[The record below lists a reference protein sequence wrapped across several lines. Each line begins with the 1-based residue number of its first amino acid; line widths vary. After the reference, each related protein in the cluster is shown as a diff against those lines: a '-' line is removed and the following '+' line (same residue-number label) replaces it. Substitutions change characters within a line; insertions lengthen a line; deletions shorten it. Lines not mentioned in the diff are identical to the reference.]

1 MSSADRLAAA
11 LADRYRI
18 ERELG
23 AGGMATVYLAEDGRH
38 HRRVAIKVLHPELSA
53 VLGPDRFLKE
63 IELTA
68 NLQHPHILPL
78 FDSGAVDGLLYYV
91 MPFVEGETLRSR
103 LTREHQLPIA
113 ESVRIA
119 IDVAGALEYAHKR
132 GVVHRDIKPENIL
145 LHEGRP
151 QVADFGIA
159 LAVQQAGGSRMTQT
173 GMSLGTPQYM
183 APEQAMGDKGVD
195 ARADV
200 YALGAVT
207 YEMLTGEPPFTGPTA
222 QAIVAKVMTET
233 PRPLSS
239 QRPTVPAEVEAAV
252 LTALQK
258 LPADR
263 FASAAEFAS
272 ALGNPAFRT
281 ATHSRAVSSAR
292 SAPSVNAGWKWAAA
306 VLALVAAVSG
316 GMAIRTLARAGSEP
330 RDIGLPPTAPMRMED
345 TKRNFAAAHDGSFI
359 VYEARIGA
367 SSQLW
372 YRSLVGPEVRAIAGT
387 EGAFGTPRI
396 SPDDKRVAFAAGN
409 EVKIVSF
416 DGGRVTAVART
427 ADPSGGSWLASGQI
441 FFADDDGR
449 VLRWI
454 DPEPGP
460 GKSIPLGALCILPQ
474 PIGDRDLVLC
484 GGGSMKHAFAR
495 DPAQPNQKR
504 FLHRSSK
511 AAGAGPPLL
520 LGSDFRIVDGKY
532 LVYISL
538 DGTLMATRFE
548 EPDSL
553 TVGRSVALVPGVR
566 RSAYSGAGHFDITD
580 TGALVYVPGINA
592 EMGRL
597 VRWSSDGR
605 TVPLPIEEAIHLRFT
620 PSPDG
625 QRLGTVVEG
634 IEQEELRIYDLRT
647 GTYETVERGFFIGGP
662 GWSPDG
668 RRIAYR
674 KQEFDAPD
682 KETVYLRNLDSPEQP
697 RVLISGDY
705 RANEPN
711 SYLADNF
718 ILLGV
723 SVKDGVAM
731 VIDPTTTPPKIDSLP
746 FSNYFISISPDR
758 KWIAYQNQGARGILL
773 QPWPALDRRYQVDAL
788 GGEPRW
794 RSATELVYVVLG
806 TGGRSSMMRVTI
818 NSSASSP
825 VGKPELLFADPRW
838 ADTPGWSHAIMPGG
852 DLIYLQSPAENLG
865 YYVRVVPGWVKAM
878 KRSVDAANR

>member
-1 MSSADRLAAA
+1 LTTDTVLRLTVA

-23 AGGMATVYLAEDGRH
+23 QGGMATVYLAEDARH
-38 HRRVAIKVLHPELSA
+38 RRRVAIKVLHPELSA
-53 VLGPDRFLKE
+53 VLGSDRFLKE

-78 FDSGAVDGLLYYV
+78 FDSGTVDGLLYYV

-113 ESVRIA
+113 EAVRIA
-119 IDVAGALEYAHKR
+119 TDVAGALEYAHKR

-195 ARADV
+195 SRADV

-222 QAIVAKVMTET
+222 QAIVAKVMTEQ

-239 QRPTVPAEVEAAV
+239 QRPTVPLEVEAAV

-263 FASAAEFAS
+263 WGSAGEFAA
-272 ALGNPAFRT
+272 ALADT
-281 ATHSRAVSSAR
+281 SVSRYVGRSVEKAVTDLPPYR
-292 SAPSVNAGWKWAAA
+292 PTVMA
-306 VLALVAAVSG
+306 VAIALVAAVTG
-316 GMAIRTLARAGSEP
+316 GAATWALTRKGAEP
-330 RDIGLPPTAPMRMED
+330 RDVGLPPTAPIRMED

-387 EGAFGTPRI
+387 ERASGTPRI
-396 SPDDKRVAFAAGN
+396 SPDDKRVAFAAGD
-409 EVKIVSF
+409 EVKIV
-416 DGGRVTAVART
+416 DLGGGPVTTVAR
-427 ADPSGGSWLASGQI
+427 AVDPSGGRWLASGQI
-441 FFADDDGR
+441 FFGDDDGR

-460 GKSIPLGALCILPQ
+460 GKSIAMGALCILPQ
-474 PIGDRDLVLC
+474 PIPGGELVLC

-495 DPAQPNQKR
+495 DPAEPNQKR
-504 FLHRSSK
+504 FLRRSTK

-548 EPDSL
+548 EMDSL

-566 RSAYSGAGHFDITD
+566 RSAYSGAGHYDISGA
-580 TGALVYVPGINA
+580 GALVYVPGINA

-605 TVPLPIEEAIHLRFT
+605 TVPLPVDEAVHLRFS

-634 IEQEELRIYDLRT
+634 IEQEELRLYDLRT
-647 GTYETVERGFFIGGP
+647 GTHEIVDRGFFIGGP

-668 RRIAYR
+668 RRMAYR
-674 KQEFDAPD
+674 KQEFDTPD
-682 KETVYLRNLDSPEQP
+682 KETVYLRGLDSPEKP

-711 SYLADNF
+711 SYLAENF

-723 SVKDGVAM
+723 SVKDGVVM
-731 VIDPTTTPPKIDSLP
+731 VIDPTSTPTRIDSLP

-773 QPWPALDRRYQVDAL
+773 QPWPSLDRRYQVDAQ

-794 RSATELVYVVLG
+794 RSATELVYVIPA
-806 TGGRSSMMRVTI
+806 GGRLMHVTI
-818 NSSASSP
+818 GAGASSP

-838 ADTPGWSHAIMPGG
+838 ADTPGWSHAIAPGG
-852 DLIYLQSPAENLG
+852 DLIYMQSPAENLG

-878 KRSVDAANR
+878 KRAVDAANR

>member
-1 MSSADRLAAA
+1 MTEGTPARLAAA

-18 ERELG
+18 EGELG
-23 AGGMATVYLAEDGRH
+23 QGGMATVYLAEDVRH
-38 HRRVAIKVLHPELSA
+38 RRRVAIKVLHPELSA
-53 VLGPDRFLKE
+53 VLGTDRFLKE

-78 FDSGAVDGLLYYV
+78 FDSGTVDGLLYYV

-103 LTREHQLPIA
+103 LTREHQLPVA
-113 ESVRIA
+113 EAVRIA
-119 IDVAGALEYAHKR
+119 TDVAGALEYAHKR

-183 APEQAMGDKGVD
+183 APEQAMGDRGVD

-200 YALGAVT
+200 YALGAVS

-233 PRPLSS
+233 PRPLSP
-239 QRPTVPAEVEAAV
+239 QRPTIPAEVEDAV

-263 FASAAEFAS
+263 FGSAAEFAA
-272 ALGNPAFRT
+272 ALGNPGFRT
-281 ATHSRAVSSAR
+281 SAHAGRNVMPGGGVPAVH
-292 SAPSVNAGWKWAAA
+292 AGWKWAAVA
-306 VLALVAAVSG
+306 LALAVATTG
-316 GMAIRTLARAGSEP
+316 GAFFWTVIRASAAP
-330 RDIGLPPTAPMRMED
+330 RDIGLPPTAPIRMED
-345 TKRNFAAAHDGSFI
+345 TKRNFAAAHGGSFI
-359 VYEARIGA
+359 VYEAKIGA

-387 EGAFGTPRI
+387 EGASGTPRI
-396 SPDDKRVAFAAGN
+396 SPDDKRIAFAAGD
-409 EVKIVSF
+409 EVKVV
-416 DGGRVTAVART
+416 DLGGGPVTTVAR
-427 ADPSGGSWLASGQI
+427 AVDPSGGSWLASGQI
-441 FFADDDGR
+441 FFGDDDGR

-460 GKSIPLGALCILPQ
+460 GKSVTLGALCILPQ
-474 PIGDRDLVLC
+474 PIGGGDLVLC
-484 GGGSMKHAFAR
+484 GGGSMKHAYAR
-495 DPAQPNQKR
+495 NPAQPNEKR
-504 FLHRSSK
+504 FLRRSNQ

-548 EPDSL
+548 EMDSL
-553 TVGRSVALVPGVR
+553 TVGRSVALVPRVR
-566 RSAYSGAGHFDITD
+566 RSAYSGAGHYDITD
-580 TGALVYVPGINA
+580 AGALVYVPGINA

-605 TVPLPIEEAIHLRFT
+605 TVPLPVDEAVHLRFS

-634 IEQEELRIYDLRT
+634 IEQEELRLYDLRT
-647 GTYETVERGFFIGGP
+647 GTHEIVDRGFFIGGP

-668 RRIAYR
+668 LRIAYR
-674 KQEFDAPD
+674 KQEFDTPD
-682 KETVYLRNLDSPEQP
+682 KETVYLRRLDSPEKP

-711 SYLADNF
+711 SFLADDF

-723 SVKDGVAM
+723 SVKDGVVM

-746 FSNYFISISPDR
+746 FSNYFISMSPDR
-758 KWIAYQNQGARGILL
+758 KWIAYQNQGARGIML
-773 QPWPALDRRYQVDAL
+773 QPWPSLDRRYQVDAQ

-794 RSATELVYVVLG
+794 RSATELVYVVPA
-806 TGGRSSMMRVTI
+806 GGQLMQVRI
-818 NSSASSP
+818 DAAANSP

-838 ADTPGWSHAIMPGG
+838 ADTPGWSHAVMAGG
-852 DLIYLQSPAENLG
+852 DLVYLQTPSENLG
-865 YYVRVVPGWVKAM
+865 YYLRVVPDWVKTM
-878 KRSVDAANR
+878 KRAVDMANR

>member
-1 MSSADRLAAA
+1 MAEAPVQLTRA

-23 AGGMATVYLAEDGRH
+23 QGGMATVYLAEDVRH
-38 HRRVAIKVLHPELSA
+38 RRRVAIKVLHPELSA

-78 FDSGAVDGLLYYV
+78 FDSGAVEGLLYYV

-103 LTREHQLPIA
+103 LSREHQLPIA
-113 ESVRIA
+113 EAVRITT
-119 IDVAGALEYAHKR
+119 DVAGALEYAHKR
-132 GVVHRDIKPENIL
+132 GIVHRDIKPENIL
-145 LHEGRP
+145 LHDGQP

-200 YALGAVT
+200 YALGAVA
-207 YEMLTGEPPFTGPTA
+207 YEMLSGEPPFTGPTA

-233 PRPLSS
+233 PRPLAP

-252 LTALQK
+252 LTALEK

-263 FASAAEFAS
+263 FATAAEFAA
-272 ALGNPAFRT
+272 ALTDDAKPRRRGAKTQGRKD
-281 ATHSRAVSSAR
+281 AKDRRIGILLGAV
-292 SAPSVNAGWKWAAA
+292 
-306 VLALVAAVSG
+306 ALVAAVTG
-316 GMAIRTLARAGSEP
+316 GVAMWSVTRAASVP
-330 RDIGLPPTAPMRMED
+330 RDVGLPPTAPIRMED

-359 VYEARIGA
+359 VYEARVGA

-372 YRSLVGPEVRAIAGT
+372 YRSLLDPEVHAIAGT
-387 EGAFGTPRI
+387 EGASGTPRI
-396 SPDDKRVAFAAGN
+396 SLDDHRVAFAAGG
-409 EVKIVSF
+409 EVKIVNLV
-416 DGGRVTAVART
+416 GGPVTTVASAV
-427 ADPSGGSWLASGQI
+427 DPSGGSWLASGQI
-441 FFADDDGR
+441 FFGDDDGR

-460 GKSIPLGALCILPQ
+460 GKSIALGAVCILPQ
-474 PIGDRDLVLC
+474 PIGGGNLVLC
-484 GGGSMKHAFAR
+484 GGGSMKHGYAR
-495 DPAQPNQKR
+495 DPADPNRKR
-504 FLHRSSK
+504 FLRRSSK

-532 LVYISL
+532 LVYMSL

-548 EPDSL
+548 EMDSL

-566 RSAYSGAGHFDITD
+566 RSAYSGAGHYDITD
-580 TGALVYVPGINA
+580 AGALVYVPGINA

-605 TVPLPIEEAIHLRFT
+605 TAPLPVDEAVHLRFT

-634 IEQEELRIYDLRT
+634 IEQEELRLYDLRT
-647 GTYETVERGFFIGGP
+647 GTHEVVDRGFFIGGP

-668 RRIAYR
+668 LRIAYR
-674 KQEFDAPD
+674 KQEFDTPD
-682 KETVYLRNLDSPEQP
+682 KETVYLRRLDSPEKP

-711 SYLADNF
+711 SYIAENF

-723 SVKDGVAM
+723 SVKDGVVM
-731 VIDPTTTPPKIDSLP
+731 VIDPTSTPPKIDTLP

-758 KWIAYQNQGARGILL
+758 KWIAYQNQGARGIWI
-773 QPWPALDRRYQVDAL
+773 QPWPSLDRRYQVDAR

-794 RSATELVYVVLG
+794 RSATELIYIVPA
-806 TGGRSSMMRVTI
+806 GGQLMRVKI
-818 NSSASSP
+818 DARASTP
-825 VGKPELLFADPRW
+825 VGKPELLFADLRW
-838 ADTPGWSHAIMPGG
+838 ADTPGWSHAVMTGG
-852 DLIYLQSPAENLG
+852 DVVYMQTPSENLG
-865 YYVRVVPGWVKAM
+865 YYVRVVPNWVKTM
-878 KRSVDAANR
+878 KRAVDAANR

>member
-1 MSSADRLAAA
+1 MSDVASRLSSA
-11 LADRYRI
+11 LADRYSI

-23 AGGMATVYLAEDGRH
+23 QGGMATVYLAEDLRH
-38 HRRVAIKVLHPELSA
+38 RRRVAIKVLHPELSA

-113 ESVRIA
+113 EAVRIA
-119 IDVAGALEYAHKR
+119 TDVADALEYAHKR

-233 PRPLSS
+233 PRSLSS
-239 QRPTVPAEVEAAV
+239 QRPTVPAEVEGAV

-263 FASAAEFAS
+263 FNSAARFAE

-281 ATHSRAVSSAR
+281 NPRSSATAQ
-292 SAPSVNAGWKWAAA
+292 SSSGAATAHAGWKWAAV
-306 VLALVAAVSG
+306 VLALLAAVTG
-316 GMAIRTLARAGSEP
+316 GVTVWALTRAGSQP
-330 RDIGLPPTAPMRMED
+330 RDVGLLPTAPILMED
-345 TKRNFAAAHDGSFI
+345 TRRNFAAAHDGSFI
-359 VYEARIGA
+359 VYEAKIGEL
-367 SSQLW
+367 SQLW

-396 SPDDKRVAFAAGN
+396 SPDDQRVAFVADD
-409 EVKIVSF
+409 EVKIVSLA
-416 DGGRVTAVART
+416 GGAVTTVAR
-427 ADPSGGSWLASGQI
+427 AVDPSGGDWLASGQI
-441 FFADDDGR
+441 FFGDDDGR

-460 GKSIPLGALCILPQ
+460 GKSITMNAICILPQ
-474 PIGDRDLVLC
+474 PLRGGNLVLC

-495 DPAQPNQKR
+495 DPAQPNEKQ
-504 FLHRSSK
+504 FLRRSSR

-532 LVYISL
+532 LVYMSL

-548 EPDSL
+548 HVDSL

-566 RSAYSGAGHFDITD
+566 RSSYSGAGHYDITG
-580 TGALVYVPGINA
+580 TGALVYLPGINA
-592 EMGRL
+592 EIGQL
-597 VRWSSDGR
+597 VRWSSGGQ
-605 TVPLPIEEAIHLRFT
+605 TVPLLADEAVYLRFA

-625 QRLGTVVEG
+625 QRLGAVIQG
-634 IEQEELRIYDLRT
+634 IDQEELRLYDLRT
-647 GTYETVERGFFIGGP
+647 GTHETVDRGFYIGGP

-674 KQEFDAPD
+674 KQEFDSPD
-682 KETVYLRNLDSPEQP
+682 KETLYLRRLDSPEPP

-711 SYLADNF
+711 SYLAENF
-718 ILLGV
+718 LLLGV
-723 SVKDGVAM
+723 SVKGGVAL
-731 VIDPTTTPPKIDSLP
+731 VIDPTTTPPKVDSLN

-758 KWIAYQNQGARGILL
+758 KWIAYQNQGARGIML
-773 QPWPALDRRYQVDAL
+773 QPWPSLDRRYQVDAQ

-794 RSATELVYVVLG
+794 RSATELVYVVPA
-806 TGGRSSMMRVTI
+806 GGRLMRVMI
-818 NSSASSP
+818 NAAASSP

-852 DLIYLQSPAENLG
+852 DLIYLQAPAENLG

-878 KRSVDAANR
+878 KRAVDEANQ

>member
-1 MSSADRLAAA
+1 LSAITERLSTA
-11 LADRYRI
+11 LADRYRL

-23 AGGMATVYLAEDGRH
+23 QGGMATVYLAEDVR
-38 HRRVAIKVLHPELSA
+38 HRRKVAVKVLHPELSA

-78 FDSGAVDGLLYYV
+78 FDSGAVDGLLFYV

-113 ESVRIA
+113 EAVRIA
-119 IDVAGALEYAHKR
+119 RDVADALEYAHKR

-281 ATHSRAVSSAR
+281 ATHSRAASAA
-292 SAPSVNAGWKWAAA
+292 SGTPTVNAGWKWAAA
-306 VLALVAAVSG
+306 VLTLMAAVSG
-316 GMAIRTLARAGSEP
+316 GVAIRTLARSGSVP
-330 RDIGLPPTAPMRMED
+330 RDIGLPPTAPIRMED
-345 TKRNFAAAHDGSFI
+345 TKRNFAAAHDGTFI
-359 VYEARIGA
+359 VYEAKVGA

-372 YRSLVGPEVRAIAGT
+372 YRSLIGTEVRAIGGT

-396 SPDDKRVAFAAGN
+396 SPDDKRVAFVAGN
-409 EVKIVSF
+409 EVKVVSLA
-416 DGGRVTAVART
+416 GGAVTPLARAV
-427 ADPSGGSWLASGQI
+427 DPSGGSWLAGGQI
-441 FFADDDGR
+441 FFGDDDGR

-454 DPEPGP
+454 DSAPGP
-460 GKSIPLGALCILPQ
+460 GRSVSLGALCILPQ
-474 PIGDRDLVLC
+474 PIGTGELVLC
-484 GGGSMKHAFAR
+484 GGGSMKHAYAKN
-495 DPAQPNQKR
+495 PAQPNEKL
-504 FLHRSSK
+504 FLHRSQRATGS
-511 AAGAGPPLL
+511 GPPLL
-520 LGSDFRIVDGKY
+520 LGSDFRIVERKY

-538 DGTLMATRFE
+538 DGTLMATRLE
-548 EPDSL
+548 NVDSL
-553 TVGRSVALVPGVR
+553 TVGRSVALVQGVR
-566 RSAYSGAGHFDITD
+566 RSTYSGAGHFDITD
-580 TGALVYVPGINA
+580 NGALVYVPGINA
-592 EMGRL
+592 EAGRL

-605 TVPLPIEEAIHLRFT
+605 LLPLPVDEAVHLRFT

-634 IEQEELRIYDLRT
+634 LQQEELRLYDLRT
-647 GTYETVERGFFIGGP
+647 GTSETVDQGFFIGGP
-662 GWSPDG
+662 GWNPDG

-674 KQEFDAPD
+674 KQEFDSPD
-682 KETVYLRNLDSPEQP
+682 KETVYLRRLDSPEKPQ
-697 RVLISGDY
+697 VLLSGDY

-723 SVKDGVAM
+723 SVKGGAVM
-731 VIDPTTTPPKIDSLP
+731 LLDPTTTPPKLDSLP

-773 QPWPALDRRYQVDAL
+773 QPWPGLDRRYQVDPL

-794 RSATELVYVVLG
+794 RSATELVYLAPQV
-806 TGGRSSMMRVTI
+806 GGVSVRRVTI
-818 NSSASSP
+818 NPASSAP
-825 VGKPELLFADPRW
+825 VSKPEVLFTDPRF
-838 ADTPGWSHAIMPGG
+838 ADTPGWSLAVMPGG
-852 DLIYLQSPAENLG
+852 DVIYLQMPAENLG
-865 YYVRVVPGWVKAM
+865 YYVRVVPNWVKTM
-878 KRSVDAANR
+878 KRAVDAANQ

>member
-1 MSSADRLAAA
+1 MTAVHERLSAA
-11 LADRYRI
+11 LTDRYRI

-23 AGGMATVYLAEDGRH
+23 AGGMATVYLAEDVRH
-38 HRRVAIKVLHPELSA
+38 RRRVAIKVLHPELSA
-53 VLGPDRFLKE
+53 VLGVDRFLKE

-78 FDSGAVDGLLYYV
+78 FDSGAVEGLLYYV

-103 LTREHQLPIA
+103 LTREHQLPIGEA
-113 ESVRIA
+113 VRIA
-119 IDVAGALEYAHKR
+119 TDVAGALEYAHKR

-200 YALGAVT
+200 YALGAVA

-233 PRPLSS
+233 PRSLMS
-239 QRPTVPAEVEAAV
+239 QRPTVPAEVEGAV

-263 FASAAEFAS
+263 FESAAKFAE

-281 ATHSRAVSSAR
+281 TVTRAST
-292 SAPSVNAGWKWAAA
+292 SVAMAHVRWKWAAVA
-306 VLALVAAVSG
+306 LALLAAVSG
-316 GMAIRTLARAGSEP
+316 GVAVRILTRTDFEP
-330 RDIGLPPTAPMRMED
+330 RDIGLPPGAPIGMED
-345 TKRNFAAAHDGSFI
+345 TRRNFAAAHDGSFI
-359 VYEARIGA
+359 IYEAKIGA
-367 SSQLW
+367 SSQLL

-387 EGAFGTPRI
+387 EGAFGTPRV
-396 SPDDKRVAFAAGN
+396 SPDDKRVAFQTNG
-409 EVKIVSF
+409 EVKIVTLA
-416 DGGRVTAVART
+416 GGAVTTVTRA

-441 FFADDDGR
+441 FFGDDDGR

-460 GKSIPLGALCILPQ
+460 GKSITMNAVCILPQ
-474 PIGDRDLVLC
+474 LIGGTNLVLC
-484 GGGSMKHAFAR
+484 GGGSMKHAYAR
-495 DPAQPNQKR
+495 DPANPNQKR
-504 FLHRSSK
+504 LVRRSSR

-520 LGSDFRIVDGKY
+520 LGSDFRIVEGKY

-548 EPDSL
+548 DFDSL
-553 TVGRSVALVPGVR
+553 TVGRSVALLPGVR
-566 RSAYSGAGHFDITD
+566 RSSYSGAGHYDITGA
-580 TGALVYVPGINA
+580 GALVYVPGINA
-592 EMGRL
+592 ETGRL
-597 VRWSSDGR
+597 VRRSSDGR
-605 TVPLPIEEAIHLRFT
+605 TVPLLEEEAVYLRFT

-625 QRLGTVVEG
+625 QRLGAVIQG
-634 IEQEELRIYDLRT
+634 IDQDELRLYYLRT
-647 GTYETVERGFFIGGP
+647 GTFETADRGFFIGGP

-674 KQEFDAPD
+674 KQEFDTPD
-682 KETVYLRNLDSPEQP
+682 KETVYLRRLDSPEPP
-697 RVLISGDY
+697 RVLLSGDY

-711 SYLADNF
+711 SYPAENF

-723 SVKDGVAM
+723 SVKDGV
-731 VIDPTTTPPKIDSLP
+731 VLVVDPTSTPPKIDTLP

-758 KWIAYQNQGARGILL
+758 KWIAYHNQGARGIWI
-773 QPWPALDRRYQVDAL
+773 QPWPSLDRRYQVDAQ

-794 RSATELVYVVLG
+794 RSATELVYVVPA
-806 TGGRSSMMRVTI
+806 GGRLMRVMI
-818 NSSASSP
+818 NAAASSP
-825 VGKPELLFADPRW
+825 VGKHELMFADSRW
-838 ADTPGWSHAIMPGG
+838 ADTPGWSHAVMPGG
-852 DLIYLQSPAENLG
+852 DLIYLQAPAENLG
-865 YYVRVVPGWVKAM
+865 YYLRVVPGWVKTMRRA
-878 KRSVDAANR
+878 VDAANR

>member
-1 MSSADRLAAA
+1 MNKRLTAA

-23 AGGMATVYLAEDGRH
+23 QGGMAMVYLAEDVR
-38 HRRVAIKVLHPELSA
+38 HRRKVAVKVLHPELSA

-78 FDSGAVDGLLYYV
+78 FDSGTVDGLLYYV

-113 ESVRIA
+113 ESIRIA
-119 IDVAGALEYAHKR
+119 TDVADALEYAHKR

-222 QAIVAKVMTET
+222 QAIVAKVMTES
-233 PRPLSS
+233 PRSLSS
-239 QRPTVPAEVEAAV
+239 QRPTVPAEVEGAV

-263 FASAAEFAS
+263 FESAAKFAE
-272 ALGNPAFRT
+272 AMGNPAFRT
-281 ATHSRAVSSAR
+281 RVAGVSSTAPATH
-292 SAPSVNAGWKWAAA
+292 AGWKWAAVA
-306 VLALVAAVSG
+306 LALLAAVSG
-316 GMAIRTLARAGSEP
+316 GVALVALTRGGSAP

-409 EVKIVSF
+409 EVKILTM

-441 FFADDDGR
+441 FFGDDDGR

-460 GKSIPLGALCILPQ
+460 GKSITLGALCILPQ
-474 PIGDRDLVLC
+474 PIGRGDLVLC
-484 GGGSMKHAFAR
+484 GGGSMKHAYAR
-495 DPAQPNQKR
+495 DPAQPNEKR
-504 FLHRSSK
+504 FLRRSSK

-520 LGSDFRIVDGKY
+520 LGSDFRIVDEKY

-548 EPDSL
+548 ELDSL
-553 TVGRSVALVPGVR
+553 TVGRTVALVPGVR
-566 RSAYSGAGHFDITD
+566 RSAYSGEGHYDITG

-605 TVPLPIEEAIHLRFT
+605 TVPLPVDEAVHQRFT

-634 IEQEELRIYDLRT
+634 IEQEELRLYDLRT
-647 GTYETVERGFFIGGP
+647 GTHETVDRGFFIGGP

-674 KQEFDAPD
+674 KQEFDSPD
-682 KETVYLRNLDSPEQP
+682 KETVYLRSLDSPEKP

-723 SVKDGVAM
+723 SVKGGVVM
-731 VIDPTTTPPKIDSLP
+731 VIDPTSSPPKIDSLP
-746 FSNYFISISPDR
+746 FSTYFISISPDR

-773 QPWPALDRRYQVDAL
+773 QPWPSLDRRYQVDAQ

-794 RSATELVYVVLG
+794 RSATELVYVVPDGSRLMQV
-806 TGGRSSMMRVTI
+806 RI
-818 NSSASSP
+818 NSAASSP

-838 ADTPGWSHAIMPGG
+838 ADTPGWSLAIMPGG
-852 DLIYLQSPAENLG
+852 DVIYLQSPAENLG

-878 KRSVDAANR
+878 KRAVNAANR

>member
-1 MSSADRLAAA
+1 VTTRPLERLASA

-23 AGGMATVYLAEDGRH
+23 AGGMATVYLAEDVR
-38 HRRVAIKVLHPELSA
+38 HRRKVAIKVLHPELSA

-78 FDSGAVDGLLYYV
+78 FDSGTVDGLLYYV

-103 LTREHQLPIA
+103 LTREHQFPIVEA
-113 ESVRIA
+113 VRIA
-119 IDVAGALEYAHKR
+119 TDVAGALEYAHKR

-222 QAIVAKVMTET
+222 QAIVAKVMTES
-233 PRPLSS
+233 PRSLLS
-239 QRPTVPAEVEAAV
+239 QRPSVPAEVEGAV
-252 LTALQK
+252 LTALEK

-263 FASAAEFAS
+263 FDGAARFAE
-272 ALGNPAFRT
+272 AMGNPAFR
-281 ATHSRAVSSAR
+281 ATGRAGGTTRPAG
-292 SAPSVNAGWKWAAA
+292 SAPIAHAGWKWAAVA
-306 VLALVAAVSG
+306 LALMAVVSG
-316 GMAIRTLARAGSEP
+316 GVAVRVVTRDGARP
-330 RDIGLPPTAPMRMED
+330 RDVGLPPTAPIRMED

-359 VYEARIGA
+359 IYEAKIGA

-372 YRSLVGPEVRAIAGT
+372 FRSLVGPEVRAIAGT

-396 SPDDKRVAFAAGN
+396 SPDDKRVAFQANG
-409 EVKIVSF
+409 EVKIV
-416 DGGRVTAVART
+416 DLGGGPVITVAR
-427 ADPSGGSWLASGQI
+427 AVDPSGGSWLASGQI
-441 FFADDDGR
+441 FFGDDDGR

-460 GKSIPLGALCILPQ
+460 GKSITITAICILPQ
-474 PIGDRDLVLC
+474 PILGTDLVLC
-484 GGGSMKHAFAR
+484 GGGSMKHAYAR
-495 DPAQPNQKR
+495 DPAQPNRKH
-504 FLHRSSK
+504 FLRRSNK

-532 LVYISL
+532 LVYNSL

-548 EPDSL
+548 DLDSL

-566 RSAYSGAGHFDITD
+566 RTTYSGAGQFDITHS
-580 TGALVYVPGINA
+580 GALVYVPGINA

-605 TVPLPIEEAIHLRFT
+605 TVPLLVDEAVHLRFT

-625 QRLGTVVEG
+625 
-634 IEQEELRIYDLRT
+634 
-647 GTYETVERGFFIGGP
+647 
-662 GWSPDG
+662 
-668 RRIAYR
+668 
-674 KQEFDAPD
+674 
-682 KETVYLRNLDSPEQP
+682 
-697 RVLISGDY
+697 
-705 RANEPN
+705 
-711 SYLADNF
+711 
-718 ILLGV
+718 
-723 SVKDGVAM
+723 
-731 VIDPTTTPPKIDSLP
+731 
-746 FSNYFISISPDR
+746 
-758 KWIAYQNQGARGILL
+758 
-773 QPWPALDRRYQVDAL
+773 
-788 GGEPRW
+788 
-794 RSATELVYVVLG
+794 
-806 TGGRSSMMRVTI
+806 
-818 NSSASSP
+818 
-825 VGKPELLFADPRW
+825 
-838 ADTPGWSHAIMPGG
+838 
-852 DLIYLQSPAENLG
+852 
-865 YYVRVVPGWVKAM
+865 
-878 KRSVDAANR
+878 

>member
-1 MSSADRLAAA
+1 MMDRLTAA
-11 LADRYRI
+11 LADRYKI

-23 AGGMATVYLAEDGRH
+23 QGGMATVYLAEDVRH
-38 HRRVAIKVLHPELSA
+38 RRRVAIKVLHPELSA

-78 FDSGAVDGLLYYV
+78 FDSGAVDGLLFYV

-113 ESVRIA
+113 EAVRIA
-119 IDVAGALEYAHKR
+119 TDVAGALEYAHKR

-222 QAIVAKVMTET
+222 QAIVAKVMTEQ
-233 PRPLSS
+233 PRALSS
-239 QRPTVPAEVEAAV
+239 QRPTVPAEVEGAV
-252 LTALQK
+252 LTALEK

-263 FASAAEFAS
+263 FDSAAKFAE

-281 ATHSRAVSSAR
+281 TAQSLRTAGSTGDSPAAH
-292 SAPSVNAGWKWAAA
+292 AGWKWAAVA
-306 VLALVAAVSG
+306 LALVAAVTG
-316 GMAIRTLARAGSEP
+316 GMAVRAMTREGSGP
-330 RDIGLPPTAPMRMED
+330 RDVGLPPTAPISMED

-372 YRSLVGPEVRAIAGT
+372 YRSLVGAEVRAIAGT

-396 SPDDKRVAFAAGN
+396 SPDDKRIAFAAGD
-409 EVKIVSF
+409 EVKIV
-416 DGGRVTAVART
+416 DLGGGRVTTVAR
-427 ADPSGGSWLASGQI
+427 AVDPSGGSWLASGQI
-441 FFADDDGR
+441 FFGDDDGR

-460 GKSIPLGALCILPQ
+460 GKSITLGALCILPQ
-474 PIGDRDLVLC
+474 PLDDSEVVLC
-484 GGGSMKHAFAR
+484 GGGSMKHAFVR
-495 DPAQPNQKR
+495 DPADPNRKR
-504 FLHRSSK
+504 WLRRSTR

-520 LGSDFRIVDGKY
+520 LGSDFRIVDGQY

-548 EPDSL
+548 KKDSL

-566 RSAYSGAGHFDITD
+566 RSAYSGAGHYDITD
-580 TGALVYVPGINA
+580 AGALVYVPGINA

-605 TVPLPIEEAIHLRFT
+605 TVPLQVDEAVHLRFT

-625 QRLGTVVEG
+625 RRLGTVVEG
-634 IEQEELRIYDLRT
+634 IEQEELRLYDLET
-647 GTYETVERGFFIGGP
+647 GTHEIVDRGFFIGGP
-662 GWSPDG
+662 GWNPDG

-674 KQEFDAPD
+674 KQEFDSPD
-682 KETVYLRNLDSPEQP
+682 QETVYLRRLDSSEKP
-697 RVLISGDY
+697 RVLIAGDY

-723 SVKDGVAM
+723 SVKDGVVM
-731 VIDPTTTPPKIDSLP
+731 VIDPTMTPPKIDSLP

-773 QPWPALDRRYQVDAL
+773 QPWPSLDRRYQVDAQ

-794 RSATELVYVVLG
+794 RSATELVYVVPA
-806 TGGRSSMMRVTI
+806 GGRLMRVTI
-818 NSSASSP
+818 NAASSSP

-838 ADTPGWSHAIMPGG
+838 ADTPGWSHAVMPGG
-852 DLIYLQSPAENLG
+852 DLVYLQSPAENLG
-865 YYVRVVPGWVKAM
+865 YYVRVVPGWVKTM
-878 KRSVDAANR
+878 KRAVDAANR

>member
-1 MSSADRLAAA
+1 
-11 LADRYRI
+11 
-18 ERELG
+18 
-23 AGGMATVYLAEDGRH
+23 MATVYLAEDVRH
-38 HRRVAIKVLHPELSA
+38 RRRVAIKVLHPELSA

-78 FDSGAVDGLLYYV
+78 FDSGAVEGLLYYV

-113 ESVRIA
+113 EAVRIA
-119 IDVAGALEYAHKR
+119 TDVAGALEYAHKR

-195 ARADV
+195 ARADL

-222 QAIVAKVMTET
+222 QAIVAKVMTES
-233 PRPLSS
+233 PRSLSS
-239 QRPTVPAEVEAAV
+239 QRPSVPAEVEGAV

-263 FASAAEFAS
+263 FASAAEFAA

-281 ATHSRAVSSAR
+281 AAHSGR
-292 SAPSVNAGWKWAAA
+292 SANAAGGAPTAHAAWKWAAVA
-306 VLALVAAVSG
+306 LALLAAGSG
-316 GMAIRTLARAGSEP
+316 GIAIRTLTRAGSKP
-330 RDIGLPPTAPMRMED
+330 RDLGLPPTAPMRMED

-387 EGAFGTPRI
+387 EGAFGTPRL
-396 SPDDKRVAFAAGN
+396 SPDDQRVAFVAGGD
-409 EVKIVSF
+409 VKIVSLGA
-416 DGGRVTAVART
+416 GGTVTTVGRSV
-427 ADPSGGSWLASGQI
+427 DPSGGDWLASDQI
-441 FFADDDGR
+441 FFGDDDGR

-460 GKSIPLGALCILPQ
+460 GKSITITAICLLPQ
-474 PIGDRDLVLC
+474 PIGRGDLVLC
-484 GGGSMKHAFAR
+484 GGGSMKHAYAR

-504 FLHRSSK
+504 FLRRSSK

-520 LGSDFRIVDGKY
+520 LGADFRIVDGKY

-548 EPDSL
+548 QLDSL

-566 RSAYSGAGHFDITD
+566 RTAYSGAGQYDLTG

-592 EMGRL
+592 EKGRL

-605 TVPLPIEEAIHLRFT
+605 TMPLLVDEAVHLRFT

-625 QRLGTVVEG
+625 RRLGTVVEG
-634 IEQEELRIYDLRT
+634 IDQEELRLYDLAT
-647 GTYETVERGFFIGGP
+647 GTHETVEQGFFIGGP

-674 KQEFDAPD
+674 KQEFASPD
-682 KETVYLRNLDSPEQP
+682 KETVYLRRLDSPEPP

-711 SYLADNF
+711 SYPAENF

-723 SVKDGVAM
+723 SMKGGVVM

-746 FSNYFISISPDR
+746 LSNYFVSMSPDR

-773 QPWPALDRRYQVDAL
+773 QPWPSLDHRYQVDAR

-794 RSATELVYVVLG
+794 RSASELVYIIPE
-806 TGGRSSMMRVTI
+806 GGRMMRVTI
-818 NSSASSP
+818 NAAASSP
-825 VGKPELLFADPRW
+825 VGTPELLFADPRW

-852 DLIYLQSPAENLG
+852 DLIYMQSPAENLG

-878 KRSVDAANR
+878 ERAVDAANQ